1 MSRRDL
7 LVAEILAVLHSYQEA
22 LENGTREDLQK
33 HVHLPVAY
41 ITEDDVQM
49 RDRYPFD
56 PQKLRT
62 MKDFH
67 HSKSEY
73 RVMHV
78 DESKAHVEIT
88 ATRKREDCSPI
99 EYIEA
104 FYVLQKRNDHWK
116 ISAFSGIR
124 TPASETS
131 GFLLD
136 GEEE

>member
-7 LVAEILAVLHSYQEA
+7 LVAEILAVLHDYQEA
-22 LENGTREDLQK
+22 LENGTREDLEK

-41 ITEDDVQM
+41 ITEDNVQM

-62 MKDFH
+62 MNDFH
-67 HSKSEY
+67 HSKSKY

-99 EYIEA
+99 EYFEA
-104 FYVLQKRNDHWK
+104 FYILQKRSDCWK

-124 TPASETS
+124 TPA
-131 GFLLD
+131 
-136 GEEE
+136 

>member
-1 MSRRDL
+1 MSRREL
-7 LVAEILAVLHSYQEA
+7 LVAEVLAVLHDYQKA
-22 LENGTREDLQK
+22 LEHGTRDDLQK
-33 HVHLPVAY
+33 HIHLPVAY
-41 ITEDDVQM
+41 ITEENVQM

-62 MKDFH
+62 LKDFH
-67 HSKSEY
+67 HSTSEF

-88 ATRKREDCSPI
+88 ATRKREDSSPI

-104 FYVLQKRNDHWK
+104 FYILQKRDDRWK

-124 TPASETS
+124 TPA
-131 GFLLD
+131 
-136 GEEE
+136 

>member
-1 MSRRDL
+1 MSRREE
-7 LVAEILAVLHSYQEA
+7 LVAEILAVLQDYQKA
-22 LENGTREDLQK
+22 LEVGTREDLQK

-41 ITEDDVQM
+41 ITEENVQM

-56 PQKLRT
+56 PQKLRS
-62 MKDFH
+62 MKGFH

-78 DESKAHVEIT
+78 NESKAHVEIT
-88 ATRKREDCSPI
+88 ATRKREDRSPI

-104 FYVLQKRNDHWK
+104 FYILQKRSDRWK

-124 TPASETS
+124 TPA
-131 GFLLD
+131 
-136 GEEE
+136 

>member
-1 MSRRDL
+1 MSRRDV
-7 LVAEILAVLHSYQEA
+7 LVTEILAVLHDYQKD
-22 LENGTREDLQK
+22 LEHGTREDLQK

-41 ITEDDVQM
+41 ISEEKVQM
-49 RDRYPFD
+49 RDSYPFD

-62 MKDFH
+62 MKEFH
-67 HSKSEY
+67 HSKSEFS
-73 RVMHV
+73 VMHV

-104 FYVLQKRNDHWK
+104 FYILQKRSDCWK

-124 TPASETS
+124 TPA
-131 GFLLD
+131 
-136 GEEE
+136 

>member
-1 MSRRDL
+1 MSRRGV
-7 LVAEILAVLHSYQEA
+7 LVAEILAVLHDYQKA
-22 LENGTREDLQK
+22 LESGTREDLQK

-41 ITEDDVQM
+41 ITEKDVQM
-49 RDRYPFD
+49 RDSYPFD

-62 MKDFH
+62 NNDFH

-78 DESKAHVEIT
+78 DESKAHVEII

-99 EYIEA
+99 EHIEA
-104 FYVLQKRNDHWK
+104 FYILQKRNDRWK

-124 TPASETS
+124 TPA
-131 GFLLD
+131 
-136 GEEE
+136 

>member
-1 MSRRDL
+1 MSRREE
-7 LVAEILAVLHSYQEA
+7 LVAEILAVLQDYQKA
-22 LENGTREDLQK
+22 LEVGTREDLQK

-41 ITEDDVQM
+41 ITEENVQM

-62 MKDFH
+62 MKEFH
-67 HSKSEY
+67 HSRSEY
-73 RVMHV
+73 SVMHV

-104 FYVLQKRNDHWK
+104 FYILQKRSDCWK
-116 ISAFSGIR
+116 SSAFSGIR
-124 TPASETS
+124 TPA
-131 GFLLD
+131 
-136 GEEE
+136 